1 MIGYFRLDDKEK
13 IDEFSK
19 TRIADINRILFFLL
33 LFLWLLPTFSYS
45 IIYIIIMKIHKGEE
59 EKRRRIIWI

>member
-45 IIYIIIMKIHKGEE
+45 IIYIIIMKIHKEEE
-59 EKRRRIIWI
+59 EKKDAQSG

>member
-19 TRIADINRILFFLL
+19 TRIADINRILLFLL

-45 IIYIIIMKIHKGEE
+45 IIYIIIMKIHKEEE
-59 EKRRRIIWI
+59 EKKDAQSG